1 LKFSTYY
8 KLAMR
13 TEDHKD
19 MHGYE
24 LLYAGNA
31 ISGEAGELSNKIKKI
46 YRDHGGKLTPELI
59 EMIKEEVGGI
69 LWYIAYLSKVTNI
82 SMDEMAKYNIDQLAQ
97 RYGI

>member
-1 LKFSTYY
+1 MKFSTYY

-13 TEDHKD
+13 TEAHPD
-19 MHGYE
+19 MKGYE

-31 ISGEAGELSNKIKKI
+31 VAGEAGELSNKIKKI

-59 EMIKEEVGGI
+59 EGIIEEMGGI
-69 LWYIAYLSKVTNI
+69 LWYMAYLSKVI
-82 SMDEMAKYNIDQLAQ
+82 DVPMDQIAKYNIDQLAQ